1 MSSYIKIGEILI
13 HKEFLYS
20 KTHEWIAINEKPS
33 RIGITDYAQR
43 NLHDI
48 VYIELPKI
56 GELFNKGS
64 TICTLESIKAV
75 AEVFAPVDCKIVE
88 VNSNLIEHPELVN
101 RDPYGD
107 GWLVKVEV
115 KNDIKDL
122 MNAETYAEFIK
133 KL

>member
-1 MSSYIKIGEILI
+1 MSLFIKVGDIQI

-20 KTHEWIAINEKPS
+20 KTHEWIAIKENPA

-48 VYIELPKI
+48 VYVELPKV
-56 GELFNKGS
+56 GEVFNKGS

-75 AEVFAPVDCKIVE
+75 AEVFAPVNCKIVE
-88 VNSNLIEHPELVN
+88 VNSNLIEHPELIN
-101 RDPYGD
+101 KDPYGD

-115 KNDIKDL
+115 MNDTKDL
-122 MNAETYAEFIK
+122 MNAEAYAEFIK